1 MTSGKQKVIEKN
13 KDTEKRYQA
22 LEAIRAVRQKIAKA
36 HGSFPEI
43 NSLIRQMREDTTI
56 AR

>member
-1 MTSGKQKVIEKN
+1 LTSGKQKLVEKN
-13 KDTEKRYQA
+13 KDIEKRYKA
-22 LEAIRAVRQKIAKA
+22 LEAIRAVRQKIAQA

-43 NSLIRQMREDTTI
+43 NSLIRRMREDSTV